1 MSLIRTL
8 CFTLVLTIGFSWA
21 LDSIPS
27 TDVDVKPI
35 TANELEKKDLTRLGQ
50 TLAALLERYHYSRQ
64 RITPEIA
71 AKYFNGLIDYLDYT
85 HMIFYQADV
94 DELKAKWLP
103 TLDQTVIEGDPQMAL
118 DVFNRFMMRFQER
131 ERMVQ
136 KLLVAK
142 YDFTTDESFLPDRSK
157 ESFPKDSTEAEKL
170 WRLRVKLELLTGRL
184 NKEKSEETIKTVSR
198 RYARRLK
205 EFSEYGAQD
214 VMDDSLRVLC
224 RTFDPHSD
232 FFSDE
237 DMEDF
242 KIQSIDLKLSGIG
255 AELTVEDGYAKVRR
269 VIPGSPAE
277 ATKKVNANDRIVAVG
292 QGTEKPVDVVDMPLR
307 KVVKLI
313 RGKAGTEVRLTIIPA
328 DAPDLTVR
336 QVVPIIRGD
345 IELKDAK
352 ARARL
357 VEYTDE
363 NKVSKRIGIIY
374 LNQFYDNC
382 TDDVAVFVKRFEQE
396 RVQGIVLDMRRNG
409 GGLLK
414 EAITLTGLFISKG
427 PVVQVRDSAGSIQ
440 IHQDE
445 DSKVSYAG
453 PLVVMVGHQSA
464 SATEIV
470 AAALQDYGRALIVG
484 DSATHGKGTVQILQ
498 EMDKLRNFWDT
509 ALKGGV
515 KFTMQKF
522 YRISGGSTQQK
533 GVTPDI
539 HIPSLFDV
547 AEMGERYLPNYLPY
561 DEIQPSKYQKSN
573 ALDALIPVLTKKS
586 EERRAK
592 SDEFK
597 ELNTEIEIL
606 KKRLQDKSVSLQES
620 KRIQEKTEMKARSDV
635 RIKLRKAAIGK
646 NDHHWDMTLDD
657 VAANKTLDALA
668 KNPPVRPKKNKKTS
682 DDDDDQDDLD
692 DLDDLQLSEGM
703 QILLDLSEMV
713 RHNATSKP

>member
-1 MSLIRTL
+1 MSLIRFFCISL
-8 CFTLVLTIGFSWA
+8 LLALSPSWG
-21 LDSIPS
+21 LDFVP
-27 TDVDVKPI
+27 TANADVKPI
-35 TANELEKKDLTRLGQ
+35 VANDLEKKDLTRLGQ
-50 TLAALLERYHYSRQ
+50 TLSALLERYHYSRQ

-71 AKYFNGLIDYLDYT
+71 TKYFNGLIDYLDYT
-85 HMIFYQADV
+85 HMIFYQSDV
-94 DELKAKWLP
+94 DELKATWLP
-103 TLDQTVIEGDPQMAL
+103 TLDQSLMEGNPQVAL
-118 DVFNRFMMRFQER
+118 DVFNRFMIRFQER

-136 KLLVAK
+136 KLLLAK

-157 ESFPKDSTEAEKL
+157 EPFPKDSAEAEKL

-198 RYARRLK
+198 RYSRRLK
-205 EFSEYGAQD
+205 EFSEYGVQD
-214 VMDDSLRVLC
+214 VIDDSLKVLC

-277 ATKKVNANDRIVAVG
+277 ATKKVNANDRIVAVA

-328 DAPDLTVR
+328 EAPDLTVR

-357 VEYTDE
+357 IEYTDE
-363 NKVSKRIGIIY
+363 NKVVRRLGVIY

-382 TDDVAVFVKRFEQE
+382 TEDVAVFVKRFEQE
-396 RVQGIVLDMRRNG
+396 RVQGVVLDMRRNG

-414 EAITLTGLFISKG
+414 EAITLTGLFIQKG
-427 PVVQVRDSAGSIQ
+427 PVVQVRDSAGSTQ
-440 IHQDE
+440 VHQDE
-445 DSKVSYAG
+445 DSKLSYAG

-464 SATEIV
+464 SAAEIV

-498 EMDKLRNFWDT
+498 EMDKLRNIWDSP
-509 ALKGGV
+509 LKGGV

-533 GVTPDI
+533 GVVPDI
-539 HIPSLFDV
+539 HIPSLLDV

-561 DEIQPSKYQKSN
+561 DEIQPSKYQKSL
-573 ALDALIPVLTKKS
+573 ALDALIPALLKKS
-586 EERRAK
+586 EERRNK

-597 ELNTEIEIL
+597 ELSLEIDIL
-606 KKRLQDKSVSLQES
+606 KKRLMDKTVSLQES
-620 KRIQEKTEMKARSDV
+620 KRIQEKSEMKVRTDV
-635 RIKLRKAAIGK
+635 RTKLRKAAIGK
-646 NDHHWDMTLDD
+646 NDRHWDMTLDD
-657 VAANKTLDALA
+657 IAANKTLDALA
-668 KNPPVRPKKNKKTS
+668 KNPPVPPKKNKKPS
-682 DDDDDQDDLD
+682 DDDEDQDDLD

-713 RHNATSKP
+713 RHNPTSKP